1 MVEDVSIDSNKAAS
15 LAIVDDDDDMILNCI
30 LNVGLQETDFCLLHS
45 IVTDFCFSLKEKSDW
60 SKRVFPH
67 HRAKTVDRR
76 TFPRSDGTR
85 T

>member
-15 LAIVDDDDDMILNCI
+15 LAIVVDDDDMILNCI
-30 LNVGLQETDFCLLHS
+30 LNVGLQETDFCRY
-45 IVTDFCFSLKEKSDW
+45 FCFSLKEKSDW

>member
-45 IVTDFCFSLKEKSDW
+45 IVTDFW
-60 SKRVFPH
+60 SKYRNKILRLAIIPLFTTLCILIT
-67 HRAKTVDRR
+67 AKR
-76 TFPRSDGTR
+76 PP
-85 T
+85 

>member
-45 IVTDFCFSLKEKSDW
+45 IVTDFQLKSSILKQFRRCFHSSVKNI
-60 SKRVFPH
+60 
-67 HRAKTVDRR
+67 
-76 TFPRSDGTR
+76 
-85 T
+85 